1 MDQELLEVLR
11 NGDENKIKQ
20 LALRQNIFS
29 TSSPGGN
36 TVLHM
41 AVRFRNQQVIREILR
56 QQNFIALRLHY
67 SLLRQKN
74 LMDETPL
81 HIAARIGN
89 RAIVSEIVKY
99 VPAVNQAGPLPVL
112 ESLFRMR
119 DIEGNTPLHNAVT
132 NQHKRVIRILVE
144 KDSVPSSYINKAYQT
159 PLSIAIDA
167 RLNDSACFII
177 DKSPESLN
185 TTRLPDELT
194 LLHFVVMRQNYDI
207 MVKILGTNKELIDRL
222 DWHQRNPL
230 HYAAASG
237 NVKMAQRL
245 LEESK
250 QLAYKRDCNGET
262 PLHLAAENGKLK
274 VLKLLI
280 NKYPDAIEIRD
291 NSDRSILHVAAKHGN
306 WNIVSF
312 ILKSPEMEN
321 LINLVDRNGNTP
333 LHLAAMGLHSD
344 VVFTLS
350 RHKSVNIR
358 AKNRSA
364 RNNIAL
370 EIAEITRADGK
381 EIQKHLT
388 LKALKTAYAK
398 RALSAEEL
406 QQKRQVSKEEGEK
419 GKEMA
424 QTLSVMATLIA
435 TFTFTAAF
443 TIPGGVKSDGPDEGT
458 ATLLHRASFQA
469 FVITDTIAMTSAM
482 AAAAIIFWS
491 FWRSKTESLMD
502 TLPLA
507 IGFTW
512 IALVSMTLAFVT
524 GLYAVLSNSLA
535 ITIAV
540 CVIGCLLPFIFY
552 VSAPF
557 FMIVFDQTDVNPFAL
572 VVRFVRDAL

>member
-11 NGDENKIKQ
+11 HGDEYKIKQ
-20 LALRQNIFS
+20 LALRQDIFS

-36 TVLHM
+36 AVLHM

-56 QQNFIALRLHY
+56 QQDFIALRLHY

-74 LMDETPL
+74 LMDETAL
-81 HIAARIGN
+81 HIAARIGD
-89 RAIVSEIVKY
+89 RAIVSEIMKY
-99 VPAVNQAGPLPVL
+99 LPAVNQVGPAPVL
-112 ESLFRMR
+112 ESLFRMT

-167 RLNDSACFII
+167 RLNDIACFII

-194 LLHFVVMRQNYDI
+194 LIHFVVMRQNYDI

-250 QLAYKRDCNGET
+250 RLAYKRDCNGET

-280 NKYPDAIEIRD
+280 NKYPDAIEIRN

-312 ILKSPEMEN
+312 ILRSPEMEN

-358 AKNRSA
+358 AKNHSA
-364 RNNIAL
+364 RSNTAL
-370 EIAEITRADGK
+370 EIAEITRANGK

-557 FMIVFDQTDVNPFAL
+557 FMIVFDQTEVNPFAL

>member
-11 NGDENKIKQ
+11 HGDENKIKQ

-29 TSSPGGN
+29 TSSPEGN

-56 QQNFIALRLHY
+56 KQNFIALRLHY

-74 LMDETPL
+74 LMDGTPL
-81 HIAARIGN
+81 HIAARIGD
-89 RAIVSEIVKY
+89 RAIVSEIMKY
-99 VPAVNQAGPLPVL
+99 VPAVNQAGPAPVL
-112 ESLFRMR
+112 ESLFRMT

-167 RLNDSACFII
+167 RLNDIACFVI

-207 MVKILGTNKELIDRL
+207 MVQILGTNKDLIKRL

-230 HYAAASG
+230 HYAAAS
-237 NVKMAQRL
+237 
-245 LEESK
+245 
-250 QLAYKRDCNGET
+250 
-262 PLHLAAENGKLK
+262 ENGKLK

-312 ILKSPEMEN
+312 ILESPEMEN

-333 LHLAAMGLHSD
+333 LRLAAMGLHSD

-350 RHKSVNIR
+350 RHESVNIR

-364 RNNIAL
+364 RNNTAL

-398 RALSAEEL
+398 RALSAGEL

-572 VVRFVRDAL
+572 VVRFVRDALQKRASYNSV